1 MNFLNNLWIGT
12 NAFFLS
18 VQLFF
23 IDLAVT
29 LAVGFAQVREVA
41 LANIPLLMIILAVGV
56 VCAGLCAF
64 ITILRK
70 GFVED
75 IIFSAIF
82 GLVFNVFGLLFVFFR
97 KPVWNNLGW
106 IPVVAAWFFLDANL
120 AFALMLIAYAVAW
133 MFTQH
138 ALLERIKVIEE

>member
-1 MNFLNNLWIGT
+1 MNFLSNAWIGIQI
-12 NAFFLS
+12 FFLN

-23 IDLAVT
+23 IDLAATLATGFVQVRDVALSNIPVLLIV
-29 LAVGFAQVREVA
+29 LAVG
-41 LANIPLLMIILAVGV
+41 I
-56 VCAGLCAF
+56 VCAGLSAL

-120 AFALMLIAYAVAW
+120 TFALMLIAYAIVW

-138 ALLERIKVIEE
+138 ALLERIKIIEE